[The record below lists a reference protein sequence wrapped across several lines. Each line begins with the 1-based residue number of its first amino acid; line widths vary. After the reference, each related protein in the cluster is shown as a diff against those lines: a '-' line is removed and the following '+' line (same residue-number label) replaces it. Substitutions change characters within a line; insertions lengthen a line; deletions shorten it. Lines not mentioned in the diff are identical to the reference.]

1 MFGGVAALGLEA
13 ADMALWVPAHARW
26 LTADEWADGVAHER
40 YWVHEGATLQLRLS
54 PERDAADVV
63 WLLHNSKDAP
73 LLALCSELPIRLV
86 DAHFGSAFTEYGG
99 VETLLGLAT
108 EREDPPEVQAQAL
121 AALSS
126 AIAFP
131 QAMERLLSA
140 DGAARLVRITHADML
155 ASEHIASAVCAALD
169 LLSALCMRSDGFVI
183 VHGAT
188 VRIASEREEPIPPKR
203 RPSRQSSSSRHRRSR
218 LQSTPCSAG
227 CRGKALYRASVA

>member
-1 MFGGVAALGLEA
+1 MVYCF
-13 ADMALWVPAHARW
+13 
-26 LTADEWADGVAHER
+26 
-40 YWVHEGATLQLRLS
+40 
-54 PERDAADVV
+54 
-63 WLLHNSKDAP
+63 
-73 LLALCSELPIRLV
+73 IRLV

-140 DGAARLVRITHADML
+140 DGAARLVRITHADTL

-188 VRIASEREEPIPPKR
+188 VRIASEREEPSHAQLVKLVEPRHPSPDHKSINPMRHLSLPVVVIAAGAASSTAGPALRIKAR
-203 RPSRQSSSSRHRRSR
+203 RD
-218 LQSTPCSAG
+218 
-227 CRGKALYRASVA
+227 RARAY